1 MAYKLSPAQS
11 QEMAAAIRANAERLG
26 INPSYLAAA
35 MSFETGG
42 TLDPWK
48 AGPTT
53 KYGQHHG
60 LIQWGGPQAR
70 EYGVGPNSSITDQVN
85 AAGKYLADRG
95 VKPGHGMTN
104 IYSAILHG
112 DANSG
117 FNVRDKNG
125 TSASSG
131 AQRML
136 ASEHANALANLDR
149 AGGQTQTASA
159 DPNAQLG
166 RTTTPSSS
174 GTVQPP
180 ERQVPLPPQ
189 RGDGLNRLMNR
200 SGPAAVDAA
209 PATPQQVADPK
220 LQVMN
225 YAPTEAPKGSAL
237 NQINPLD
244 PSGPLLKQP
253 GGPAPVNAPP
263 ATPQEIAQP
272 RFANTLQGL
281 GLETSSGVTQ
291 APRQAN
297 IMNNFP
303 MNVGGS
309 RDMMGETP
317 YGMNM
322 AGMPL
327 TPSVSSAP
335 ITPLSSAPAISLPIP
350 ETPPM
355 PQVTNGTG
363 GTPIATP
370 GGDSPDVSGGGS
382 TPPTDP
388 GPTTPGSGGEGIGG
402 MMEGLASALE
412 NFGGG
417 GEGGGGGGQPQP
429 QVDPTG
435 GMGALAS
442 VPDFPSAGGLPQ
454 QIIAQK
460 AMQVSQPEL
469 MQGPLFQ
476 LKPIGQ
482 QGPQPAPIE
491 FSDAHSATKR
501 LFGRA

>member
-1 MAYKLSPAQS
+1 
-11 QEMAAAIRANAERLG
+11 
-26 INPSYLAAA
+26 
-35 MSFETGG
+35 
-42 TLDPWK
+42 
-48 AGPTT
+48 
-53 KYGQHHG
+53 
-60 LIQWGGPQAR
+60 
-70 EYGVGPNSSITDQVN
+70 
-85 AAGKYLADRG
+85 
-95 VKPGHGMTN
+95 
-104 IYSAILHG
+104 
-112 DANSG
+112 
-117 FNVRDKNG
+117 
-125 TSASSG
+125 
-131 AQRML
+131 
-136 ASEHANALANLDR
+136 
-149 AGGQTQTASA
+149 
-159 DPNAQLG
+159 
-166 RTTTPSSS
+166 
-174 GTVQPP
+174 
-180 ERQVPLPPQ
+180 
-189 RGDGLNRLMNR
+189 MNR

-253 GGPAPVNAPP
+253 GGPAPVNAPS

-291 APRQAN
+291 APREAS

-317 YGMNM
+317 YAMQM

-327 TPSVSSAP
+327 TPSVATAP

-363 GTPIATP
+363 GTPVATP
-370 GGDSPDVSGGGS
+370 GGDSPDISGGGS

-388 GPTTPGSGGEGIGG
+388 GPTTPGSGGEGVGG

-417 GEGGGGGGQPQP
+417 GEGGGGGGQSQP

-442 VPDFPSAGGLPQ
+442 VPDFPSASALPQ

-460 AMQVSQPEL
+460 AMQVSQPQL

-482 QGPQPAPIE
+482 QGPQPAPVE